1 MFGVILFLAWIVFSV
16 LFIVSLVKKNGKAK
30 RNFLIGLASFVLF
43 IVVISTPTETDSDAD
58 VAEEAT
64 AEETAAK
71 TKEKKSEKKAE
82 PKEELFVKLE
92 SSAYSKV
99 KDAVTINLTTN
110 LPENT
115 EIYASFRGEGETD
128 FPLVPDSGKVK
139 DGKVQVIIGD
149 YEDEYDGS
157 EYVINGT
164 YPLSASFSASEE
176 LEANKHL
183 FKELGEYEEVNKK
196 YEFNGNLKETEK
208 GYMVEDISLGQMEI
222 TDAYTQEQVD
232 KMKLEKKKQEAKTID
247 FKQLDKNPDRYTGE
261 YVKYTGEVIQILEG
275 NDMTNIR
282 LAVTKTSYGYNP
294 GDLIFIEYEGY
305 TDFVEEDVV
314 TIYGEVYG
322 KYSYESQA
330 GYSISLPGIV
340 ADIIE

>member
-43 IVVISTPTETDSDAD
+43 IVVISTTTETDSDAD
-58 VAEEAT
+58 VAEE
-64 AEETAAK
+64 TAADG
-71 TKEKKSEKKAE
+71 TSEEKKPQKKEEE

-92 SSAYSKV
+92 SSAYSKDT
-99 KDAVTINLTTN
+99 DAVTLNLTTN

-115 EIYASFRGEGETD
+115 EVYASFRGEGETD
-128 FPLVPDSGKVK
+128 FPLVPDHGKVQN
-139 DGKVQVIIGD
+139 GKVQVVIGD

-164 YPLSASFSASEE
+164 YPISASFSVDKDLDS
-176 LEANKHL
+176 NKHL
-183 FKELGEYEEVNKK
+183 LDELGEFKEVNKK
-196 YEFNGNLKETEK
+196 YKFNGNLTETEK
-208 GYMVEDISLGQMEI
+208 GYVVEDIALGDMEI
-222 TDAYTQEQVD
+222 KDAYTQEQVD
-232 KMKLEKKKQEAKTID
+232 QMKLEKKKGEATTID
-247 FKQLDKNPDRYTGE
+247 FKQLEKNPDRYTGE
-261 YVKYTGEVIQILEG
+261 YVKYTGEIVQILEG
-275 NDMTNIR
+275 NDTTNIR

-294 GDLIFIEYEGY
+294 GEIVFIEYEGY
-305 TDFVEEDVV
+305 TDFVDGDIV

-330 GYSISLPGIV
+330 GYNISLPGIV
-340 ADIIE
+340 ADIVE